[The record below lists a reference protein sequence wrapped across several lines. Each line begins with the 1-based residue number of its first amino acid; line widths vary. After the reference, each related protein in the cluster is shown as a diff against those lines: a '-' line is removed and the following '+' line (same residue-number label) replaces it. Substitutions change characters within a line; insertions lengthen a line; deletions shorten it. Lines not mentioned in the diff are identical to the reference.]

1 LVKRLAQERPG
12 GVNVVAVV
20 LPTLWDLGPALAD
33 LFETHRPAAVLHV
46 GVATRTRH
54 IRIERRAARARRPD
68 ARDAAGALPVPLAET
83 EPAFL
88 PVTLPVNRLIERIAA
103 TGLPVAA
110 SDDAGR
116 YVCDATLY
124 ASLQLSQ
131 ALPRPPRVGFMHIPM
146 PRKAS
151 AAGYGLTRE
160 GLFIAGRAAV
170 GALAALCA

>member
-83 EPAFL
+83 EAASL
-88 PVTLPVNRLIERIAA
+88 PVTLPVN
-103 TGLPVAA
+103 
-110 SDDAGR
+110 
-116 YVCDATLY
+116 TLVGPDRGT
-124 ASLQLSQ
+124 
-131 ALPRPPRVGFMHIPM
+131 AL
-146 PRKAS
+146 
-151 AAGYGLTRE
+151 
-160 GLFIAGRAAV
+160 
-170 GALAALCA
+170 